1 MKSIRLFCFRGL
13 LPLCLA
19 LPLVSCSQHETGT
32 DAASLYDEAARFD
45 GQKKYPEA
53 LDRYDRALAA
63 DTLNGFSK
71 TALMALCRKSRIEF
85 LTGRYS
91 GAFRTWDA
99 IRRHGGKE
107 LPDSLR
113 AAAALDTGRMYAELG
128 MYAQAASVM
137 ASLRNPDAWQRFDEA
152 RLLFRAGKPVEAAR
166 IYSEFT
172 ASGDAAIQ
180 MTALSGILDCAL
192 SGRVAGLDKPDN
204 LAGKIAMISGRVMK
218 MESSP
223 EVKVRALRIAS
234 RSLQQ
239 MESQRPNASYLLF
252 RALGIAQQNGFGRL
266 VPILQFES
274 NNIIV
279 RKPDTWRSV
288 IEYFGQRN
296 MPFEKTAALFMLGR
310 SLELTPAERIEAY
323 RLGLTA
329 CRHYGIPATASGY
342 VALEREA
349 AGELGDLLAAGG
361 RYIELFDASALAD
374 YLEQQ
379 RMVQSGIAGFRLPPG
394 NEAVQNEIIE
404 LNRDIS
410 GLLQRKIMMTEQG
423 TGFTLAN
430 LVDKAIREK
439 QGRLIALIA
448 DAAKAD
454 GSVPARLQPRP
465 VTLNTLRKSLR
476 PGEALIRVS
485 LGDSLSTVMLVSAKE
500 MQIVTSTVPGEQIRS
515 RFTALRQ
522 RLASAGPNPSAV
534 LAADENRRWLTA
546 ALLQSMGDRLSG
558 YRHLIFVS
566 RQAEPFHLLGSGAM
580 LGSDHQ
586 VSWVVSTG
594 EALMHAAVQPQGDVQ
609 FFDAS
614 RPEKAGIYKLFHPG
628 DRVFLSWKPMSESEI
643 SSLKSLMKPVAESG
657 SSGSDSLKNTARK
670 SGAPASQVWMWLTPY
685 GAE

>member
-1 MKSIRLFCFRGL
+1 MKPVLLFCFRGL
-13 LPLCLA
+13 LTLCLA
-19 LPLVSCSQHETGT
+19 LPLVSCSQHEPSPDTV
-32 DAASLYDEAARFD
+32 SLYDEAARL
-45 GQKKYPEA
+45 GNQKKYPEA
-53 LDRYDRALAA
+53 LALYDQALGA
-63 DTLNGFSK
+63 DTLKGFSQ
-71 TALMALCRKSRIEF
+71 TALEALCQKNRIEF

-99 IRRHGGKE
+99 IRRHDGGK
-107 LPDSLR
+107 LPDSLHN
-113 AAAALDTGRMYAELG
+113 AAALDTGRMYAELG
-128 MYAQAASVM
+128 MYGKAASVM
-137 ASLRNPDAWQRFDEA
+137 ASLRNPDAWQRFNEA
-152 RLLFRAGKPVEAAR
+152 RLLFRAGKIVEAAR
-166 IYSEFT
+166 IYSEFS
-172 ASGDAAIQ
+172 ASGDAAIK

-192 SGRVAGLDKPDN
+192 LDRVAGLDAPDN
-204 LAGKIAMISGRVMK
+204 IAGKIAMVSGRVMK
-218 MESSP
+218 MDSPP
-223 EVKVRALRIAS
+223 EVKVRALRIAAK
-234 RSLQQ
+234 SLQQ
-239 MESQRPNASYLLF
+239 MEKQRPNASYLLF
-252 RALGIAQQNGFGRL
+252 RALAVAQEAGFGRL

-310 SLELTPAERIEAY
+310 SVELTPAERIEAY

-349 AGELGDLLAAGG
+349 AGELGDLLTAGG

-379 RMVQSGIAGFRLPPG
+379 RMVQMGIAGFRLPPG

-410 GLLQRKIMMTEQG
+410 GLLQRKIMMTEEG
-423 TGFTLAN
+423 AGFMLAN
-430 LVDKAIREK
+430 LVDKVIREK

-448 DAAKAD
+448 DAARVD
-454 GSVPARLQPRP
+454 GTVPARLQPRP

-485 LGDSLSTVMLVSAKE
+485 VGDSLSTVMLVSAKE
-500 MQIVTSTVPGEQIRS
+500 MQIITSTVPGEQLRS
-515 RFTALRQ
+515 RFVALRQ
-522 RLASAGPNPSAV
+522 RLASAGPNPAAA

-546 ALLQSMGDRLSG
+546 TLLQSMEERLSG

-594 EALMHAAVQPQGDVQ
+594 EALMHAAVQPQGDVL

-628 DRVFLSWKPMSESEI
+628 DRVFLSWKPMPESEI
-643 SSLKSLMKPVAESG
+643 SSLKSLMKPGVESAASG
-657 SSGSDSLKNTARK
+657 SESLKNTGRK
-670 SGAPASQVWMWLTPY
+670 SGSPTSQAWMWLTPY
-685 GAE
+685 GSE